1 MSSDARST
9 LALADALVRSGQVL
23 EAIRILSSA
32 NRSRA
37 CPAIESRLVGLRH
50 QAWGAFENTRPVGEW
65 PRTVPDVFGGARTPP
80 ECDSRDLTVEAVSS
94 AMLHHGCLI
103 VRGLIGAG
111 WCRRLRDDIDL
122 GIEAARRWLST
133 DGTAAPSEWFSPFE
147 PAAHELTRDAR
158 AWVVASAT
166 AYTPESPRTLFDLL
180 EAFDA
185 AKVDRLLAGYF
196 GERPAFSL
204 IKSAFR
210 RTPPD
215 TGGGWHQDGYV
226 AGLGTRALNVWVALN
241 ACGSKAPGLD
251 LVPRK
256 MRSLLPTAT
265 GLAVDFCISP
275 ETVAELA
282 RETPIVRPEFEAG
295 DAMLFDQW
303 LVHQTGW
310 GPGMTEPRYG
320 FECWFFAPSTFPVKW
335 YPFIY

>member
-9 LALADALVRSGQVL
+9 LALADDLARRGQVL
-23 EAIRILSSA
+23 EAIHILSDA

-37 CPAIESRLVGLRH
+37 CSAIESRLVRLRH
-50 QAWGAFENTRPVGEW
+50 EAWEAFKDTRPVGEW
-65 PRTVPDVFGGARTPP
+65 PRAAPDLFRGGRVPP
-80 ECDSRDLTVEAVSS
+80 ECDSRDLTVDVVAS

-103 VRGLIGAG
+103 VRGLIGSE
-111 WCRRLRDDIDL
+111 WCRRLRHDIDL
-122 GIEAARRWLST
+122 GIEASRRWLSA
-133 DGTAAPSEWFSPFE
+133 GGKVPPSEWFSQFE
-147 PAAHELTRDAR
+147 PAASELTPEGR
-158 AWVVASAT
+158 AWIVASAT

-180 EAFDA
+180 EAFNE

-210 RTPPD
+210 RTPHD

-226 AGLGTRALNVWVALN
+226 AGADTRALNIWVAMS

-256 MRSLLPTAT
+256 MRSLLPTAK
-265 GLAVDFCISP
+265 GLAVDFSIAP
-275 ETVAELA
+275 ETVEEIAK
-282 RETPIVRPEFEAG
+282 ETPIVRPEFEEG
-295 DAMLFDQW
+295 DALLFDQW